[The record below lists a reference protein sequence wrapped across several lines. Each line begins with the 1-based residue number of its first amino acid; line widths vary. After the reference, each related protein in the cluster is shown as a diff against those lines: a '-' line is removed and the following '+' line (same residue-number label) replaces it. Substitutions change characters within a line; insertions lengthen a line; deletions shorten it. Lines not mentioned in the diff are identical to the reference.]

1 MERKLNKGNHV
12 CHDFVT
18 DLPTC
23 HEIHAIMVYMSTSRT
38 YDMCFGQQH
47 TCHDLHTCSRMYACH
62 LCVCAKRD
70 REYSHA
76 CRQGHT
82 RTAKRP
88 NMPRSIRHSQSSLTA
103 PVCMRE
109 SASRC
114 STRVFMWPWVP
125 LGLISIV
132 V

>member
-1 MERKLNKGNHV
+1 MYAMTLLQICRHV
-12 CHDFVT
+12 MKFMQSWC
-18 DLPTC
+18 TC
-23 HEIHAIMVYMSTSRT
+23 QRHVRMTCASDNNIHAMI
-38 YDMCFGQQH
+38 CIHEF
-47 TCHDLHTCSRMYACH
+47 HDILLCSRMYACH

-114 STRVFMWPWVP
+114 SSRVFMWPWVP